1 MRRNPMQRGLSL
13 RHQITVGLFVAIA
26 AAVVVPIVMASAANS
41 APSAR
46 PDPGWLRADTT
57 ADVVYPDGATVAR
70 PAIQAAAPK
79 VDRGSAVAKVRSAGF
94 AEELQPGT
102 PEVALR
108 SVTRQLKGQAAADY
122 ADRLA
127 WVVTYR
133 GSQPQVRG
141 PMTMK
146 QEERKKLSAS
156 LYCVMVFL
164 VDAGTSE
171 VFDAQQF
178 CKS

>member
-1 MRRNPMQRGLSL
+1 MKRGLSL
-13 RHQITVGLFVAIA
+13 RHRITLGLFAAIA
-26 AAVVVPIVMASAANS
+26 AAMAVPIALSSAATS
-41 APSAR
+41 ASSAR
-46 PDPGWLRADTT
+46 PDPSWLRADTT
-57 ADVVYPDGATVAR
+57 AEVAYPDGATVAR
-70 PAIQAAAPK
+70 PAVALAAAK
-79 VDRGSAVAKVRSAGF
+79 LDRDGAVERVDAAAF
-94 AEELQPGT
+94 PPELQPGT

-108 SVTRQLKGQAAADY
+108 SVTRHLKGETKAEY

-141 PMTMK
+141 PMTMTR
-146 QEERKKLSAS
+146 ENREKLTSS

-164 VDAGTSE
+164 VDAGTGE
-171 VFDAQQF
+171 VFDAQQY